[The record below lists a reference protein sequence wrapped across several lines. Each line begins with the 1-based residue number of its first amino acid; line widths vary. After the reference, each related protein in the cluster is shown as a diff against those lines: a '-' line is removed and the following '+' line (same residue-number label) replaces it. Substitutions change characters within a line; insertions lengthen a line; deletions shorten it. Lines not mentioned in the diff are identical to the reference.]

1 LVDLDL
7 SIDTAQ
13 IFHTSKTFFDLEES
27 EKSAYATQSYVPNN
41 PNAYRGYFPVIPN
54 SDTFK
59 EGFEFGWRNF
69 TPTKP
74 NHPLHEASVFPHSL
88 SMNWQ
93 SDAQAY
99 FEDMLTLGNK
109 LLNAYE
115 IGLGLNE
122 GRLTSLFSNS
132 MSTLRFIRYPERTET
147 ASISE
152 ILEQQGELT
161 FSTPSHADSGIL
173 TLLLQD
179 NTGGLQA
186 LSAEGNWLD
195 IEPIPNTLVMNLG
208 ALLETLTD
216 GAVKATQHR
225 VISPTQER
233 YSIPFFFEPSPD
245 AIMTPVL
252 GDGDNDGE
260 KNPLSYEEYL
270 VEQMKP
276 FAEYEQLLNRIEK

>member
-1 LVDLDL
+1 MRLTVSEPLTMSAPLSLAEISVRHLHEPSVIEQLIDASKNVGFIRLVDLDL

-27 EKSAYATQSYVPNN
+27 EKSACATQSYVPNN

-88 SMNWQ
+88 SKNWQ

-152 ILEQQGELT
+152 TLEQQGELT

-179 NTGGLQA
+179 NTGC
-186 LSAEGNWLD
+186 
-195 IEPIPNTLVMNLG
+195 
-208 ALLETLTD
+208 
-216 GAVKATQHR
+216 
-225 VISPTQER
+225 
-233 YSIPFFFEPSPD
+233 
-245 AIMTPVL
+245 
-252 GDGDNDGE
+252 
-260 KNPLSYEEYL
+260 
-270 VEQMKP
+270 
-276 FAEYEQLLNRIEK
+276 